1 MVISRFK
8 FSFAKDDYLR
18 EAEASWN
25 KAQQIAC
32 WLIFWIWSATPVV
45 SMADVT
51 LADKDDYS
59 MLANDLTMAIL
70 VISKDKLAQ
79 DFEAEVCLRFWSWIT
94 VEVFEVEADRVF
106 YSCYYRTQIQ
116 GRGEICQ

>member
-32 WLIFWIWSATPVV
+32 WLIFWILSATPVV
-45 SMADVT
+45 GMADVT

-59 MLANDLTMAIL
+59 MLADDLAMAIL
-70 VISKDKLAQ
+70 VSSNDGYLSNFAIGSLKFPFFSKWPIL
-79 DFEAEVCLRFWSWIT
+79 LI
-94 VEVFEVEADRVF
+94 
-106 YSCYYRTQIQ
+106 
-116 GRGEICQ
+116 

>member
-59 MLANDLTMAIL
+59 MLADDLTMAIL
-70 VISKDKLAQ
+70 ISSNDKFAQ
-79 DFEAEVCLRFWSWIT
+79 DFEAEVCSRFWSWIRDA
-94 VEVFEVEADRVF
+94 VIYVLAEFVR
-106 YSCYYRTQIQ
+106 
-116 GRGEICQ
+116 